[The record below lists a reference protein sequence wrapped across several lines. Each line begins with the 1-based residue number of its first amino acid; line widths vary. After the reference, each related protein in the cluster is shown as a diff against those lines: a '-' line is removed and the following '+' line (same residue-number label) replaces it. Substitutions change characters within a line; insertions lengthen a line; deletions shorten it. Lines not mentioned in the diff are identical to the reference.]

1 MRKFEQYSVYVNFAD
16 RAEVIRLRQA
26 GVFAMKG
33 DEMMVNWFDSTG
45 RELAEITEDKAPS
58 YEARDY
64 EHRVYELLR
73 LIRSVKIG
81 KCVLDSLDKCNKY
94 WILPTAYPT
103 AKRCRCGANTF
114 PGSPKGRGGERI
126 HFEPRDWKGS
136 ASVFDSAD
144 VVLFHELV
152 HASRQ
157 GRVGFF
163 GEVAF
168 GFDGYSGLMGAEE
181 FFATQM
187 MNVYL
192 SNRGSRIFY
201 RTYDYG
207 EAATKEEAYRDLC
220 RVTPLRVFRYF
231 LDNDP
236 LAKEVAR
243 WTHPADSFNPWRDL
257 PMLEKAFLARSP
269 QNRLPPFVPP
279 AWRGR

>member
-1 MRKFEQYSVYVNFAD
+1 MRKFEQYPLYVNFAD

-33 DEMMVNWFDSTG
+33 DAMMVNWFNSTG
-45 RELAEITEDKAPS
+45 KELSEITEDKAPS

-81 KCVLDSLDKCNKY
+81 KCVLDLLNKAKKN
-94 WILPTAYPT
+94 WIMPTAYPT
-103 AKRCRCGANTF
+103 AKRCRCGADTF
-114 PGSPKGRGGERI
+114 PGSPKGGGGERI
-126 HFEPRDWKGS
+126 HFEPRDWYGS

-144 VVLFHELV
+144 VILFHELV

-157 GRVGFF
+157 GRVGYF
-163 GEVAF
+163 GQVTF

-192 SNRGSRIFY
+192 SNRGSRKFY
-201 RTYDYG
+201 RNYDQAEG
-207 EAATKEEAYRDLC
+207 ATKEEAYKALC
-220 RVTPLRVFRYF
+220 SEAPLRIFRYY
-231 LDNDP
+231 LENDP

-257 PMLEKAFLARSP
+257 PLLEKTYLGRDP
-269 QNRLPPFVPP
+269 RNRLLPFVPP
-279 AWRGR
+279 AWKGR